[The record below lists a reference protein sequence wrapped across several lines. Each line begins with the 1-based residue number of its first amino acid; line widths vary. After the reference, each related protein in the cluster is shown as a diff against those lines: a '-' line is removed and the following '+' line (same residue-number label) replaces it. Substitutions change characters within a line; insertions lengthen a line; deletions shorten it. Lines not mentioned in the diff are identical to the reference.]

1 MSNSE
6 CIGFTPADVQIL
18 IPEVQ
23 VDVEI
28 DDAVISC
35 VVYDYDST
43 VELQTHQVEVWST
56 PEKLVRVQLANN
68 GRRIFSA
75 VVRLLKAHP
84 PRVSFSRGVVDRFSR

>member
-1 MSNSE
+1 MSE
-6 CIGFTPADVQIL
+6 WIDFIPADLQIL
-18 IPEVQ
+18 IPELAI
-23 VDVEI
+23 DVEI
-28 DDAVISC
+28 EDAVISC

-56 PEKLVRVQLANN
+56 TDELVRVQLADN
-68 GRRIFSA
+68 GRQIFGA